1 MCGKLPPQAYLV
13 LRKLTAQQ
21 PAEAADGSPVH
32 DPWLKQRLSGRTA
45 VTAIGRRKLGISPTK
60 LKRVLHPDFADS
72 SALAGALSGQDA
84 AVWLL
89 R

>member
-1 MCGKLPPQAYLV
+1 MRQAAPQAYLV